1 MPKRPVVIRGIPN
14 LLVSTNS
21 EILGLCVKKL
31 CHHSRMRR
39 AFILQENIMTE
50 IAEFVIDEISERKY
64 WFVRTNGGEYYDDY
78 FHEGYIAVG
87 FNSIADRTTIERA
100 ETDDV
105 YKRALYES
113 IKLELETDGEIK
125 AKPGLVINQLKRFL
139 VEMNPGDIVL
149 IPSENSKF
157 ISFGEITSDVNVIS
171 PDDIQEDGCPFIKR
185 RKVRWVKTLK
195 KESLDPYLYKAIMS
209 HHVITDVSD
218 SATFINRSMSN
229 MYVENGRAHIT
240 LRVQSKESVK
250 VADINTLLTCF
261 QDIATKAEFPPD
273 ILGPI
278 VQAELKI
285 NVQSPGPVEY
295 ITYGAGLLGFGAIL
309 IAINGYRAQ
318 DIIKKVGGSF
328 DFKIGLKGVSFKMKA
343 NRPEAPAPLD
353 TDQLV
358 AQILNSPEAMAR
370 LKQVVDTLDRLDTK
384 LPNEKDGQD

>member
-1 MPKRPVVIRGIPN
+1 MAEV
-14 LLVSTNS
+14 
-21 EILGLCVKKL
+21 
-31 CHHSRMRR
+31 
-39 AFILQENIMTE
+39 
-50 IAEFVIDEISERKY
+50 AEFVIDEISERRY

-87 FNSIADRTTIERA
+87 FNSITDKLIIEKA
-100 ETDDV
+100 ETDDAF
-105 YKRALYES
+105 KRALYER
-113 IKLELETDGEIK
+113 IKFESETDEEIRI
-125 AKPGLVINQLKRFL
+125 KPGLIINQLKRFL

-157 ISFGEITSDVNVIS
+157 ISFGEIASDVELIN
-171 PDDIQEDGCPFIKR
+171 PEDIQEDGCPFIKR
-185 RKVRWVKTLK
+185 RKVKWVKTIK

-240 LRVQSKESVK
+240 LRVQSKEPVK

-261 QDIATKAEFPPD
+261 EDIATKAEFPPE

-278 VQAELKI
+278 VQTDLKI

-295 ITYGAGLLGFGAIL
+295 ITFGEGLLGFGAIL
-309 IAINGYRAQ
+309 TAISMYRAGKL
-318 DIIKKVGGSF
+318 IEKVGGSCE
-328 DFKIGLKGVSFKMKA
+328 FKIGPNGVSFKMKA
-343 NRPEAPAPLD
+343 GKPSTPAPLD

-358 AQILNSPEAMAR
+358 SQILNSPEAMKR
-370 LKQVVDTLDRLDTK
+370 LKQVVDTLGRLETK

>member
-1 MPKRPVVIRGIPN
+1 
-14 LLVSTNS
+14 
-21 EILGLCVKKL
+21 
-31 CHHSRMRR
+31 
-39 AFILQENIMTE
+39 MTE
-50 IAEFVIDEISERKY
+50 VTEFVIDEISERKY

-87 FNSIADRTTIERA
+87 FNAITDKTTIEKA

-113 IKLELETDGEIK
+113 IKLELETDEEIK
-125 AKPGLVINQLKRFL
+125 AKPGLIINQLKRFL
-139 VEMNPGDIVL
+139 IEMNPGDIVL

-157 ISFGEITSDVNVIS
+157 ISFGEITSDVEVINS
-171 PDDIQEDGCPFIKR
+171 DDIQEDGCPFIKR

-261 QDIATKAEFPPD
+261 QDIATLAEFPPD
-273 ILGPI
+273 ILAPI
-278 VQAELKI
+278 VQSDLKI

-295 ITYGAGLLGFGAIL
+295 ITFGNGLLGIGAIL
-309 IAINGYRAQ
+309 VAITLYQVNEK
-318 DIIKKVGGSF
+318 IKERGGSLG
-328 DFKIGLKGVSFKMKA
+328 FKIGFTGVSYKMKI
-343 NRPEAPAPLD
+343 NKPSKPDTLD

-358 AQILNSPEAMAR
+358 AQILNNPEAMER

>member
-1 MPKRPVVIRGIPN
+1 MK
-14 LLVSTNS
+14 
-21 EILGLCVKKL
+21 
-31 CHHSRMRR
+31 R
-39 AFILQENIMTE
+39 AFMLQENIMTE
-50 IAEFVIDEISERKY
+50 VAEFVIDEISERKY

-87 FNSIADRTTIERA
+87 FNSIIDKTTIERA

-113 IKLELETDGEIK
+113 IKLELETDEEIK
-125 AKPGLVINQLKRFL
+125 AKPGLIINQLKRFL

-157 ISFGEITSDVNVIS
+157 ISFGEITSDVEIIS

-185 RKVRWVKTLK
+185 RKVKWVKTLR

-240 LRVQSKESVK
+240 LRVQSKEPVK

-261 QDIATKAEFPPD
+261 QDIATIADFPPD
-273 ILGPI
+273 ILAPI
-278 VQAELKI
+278 IQSDLKI

-295 ITYGAGLLGFGAIL
+295 ITFGAGLLGFGAIL
-309 IAINGYRAQ
+309 ATIGLYRAGQ
-318 DIIKKVGGSF
+318 IIEKVGGSCS
-328 DFKIGLKGVSFKMKA
+328 FKIGTKGVAFKMKA
-343 NRPEAPAPLD
+343 NKPSTTPAPLD

-358 AQILNSPEAMAR
+358 SQIIKNPEAMER
-370 LKQVVDTLDRLDTK
+370 LKQVADTLNRLETK
-384 LPNEKDGQD
+384 LPTEKDGQD

>member
-1 MPKRPVVIRGIPN
+1 MKEV
-14 LLVSTNS
+14 T
-21 EILGLCVKKL
+21 
-31 CHHSRMRR
+31 
-39 AFILQENIMTE
+39 
-50 IAEFVIDEISERKY
+50 EFVIDEISERHY

-87 FNSIADRTTIERA
+87 FNSIVDKTAVERA

-105 YKRALYES
+105 YKRALYER
-113 IKLELETDGEIK
+113 IKLESETDDEIQI
-125 AKPGLVINQLKRFL
+125 KPGLIINQLKRFL
-139 VEMNPGDIVL
+139 IEMHPGDIVL

-157 ISFGEITSDVNVIS
+157 ISFGEITSDVEIIKR
-171 PDDIQEDGCPFIKR
+171 DDIPEDGCPFIKR

-195 KESLDPYLYKAIMS
+195 KENLDPYLYKAIMS

-218 SATFINRSMSN
+218 SAAFINRSMSN

-261 QDIATKAEFPPD
+261 QDIATKAEFPSEV
-273 ILGPI
+273 LEPI
-278 VQAELKI
+278 AQAELKI

-295 ITYGAGLLGFGAIL
+295 ITFGNGLLGIGAIL

-318 DIIKKVGGSF
+318 KLIEKVGGSYE
-328 DFKIGLKGVSFKMKA
+328 FKIGLTGVAFKMKA
-343 NRPEAPAPLD
+343 NRPDAPTPLG

-358 AQILNSPEAMAR
+358 AQILSSPEAMER
-370 LKQVVDTLDRLDTK
+370 LKQVVDALERLDTK

>member
-1 MPKRPVVIRGIPN
+1 MHDDWLCNKGEKTMSEVV
-14 LLVSTNS
+14 
-21 EILGLCVKKL
+21 
-31 CHHSRMRR
+31 
-39 AFILQENIMTE
+39 
-50 IAEFVIDEISERKY
+50 EFVIDEISDRHY

-87 FNSIADRTTIERA
+87 FNSITDKSAIEKA

-105 YKRALYES
+105 YKRALYER
-113 IKLELETDGEIK
+113 IKLESETDEEITT
-125 AKPGLVINQLKRFL
+125 KPGLIINQLKRFL

-157 ISFGEITSDVNVIS
+157 ISFGEITSDVEIIS
-171 PDDIQEDGCPFIKR
+171 SDNIQEDGCPFIKR
-185 RKVRWVKTLK
+185 RRVKWVKTLK
-195 KESLDPYLYKAIMS
+195 KENLDPYLYKAIMS

-261 QDIATKAEFPPD
+261 EDIATRAEFPPE

-278 VQAELKI
+278 VQTDLKI
-285 NVQSPGPVEY
+285 NVQSPGPIEY
-295 ITYGAGLLGFGAIL
+295 ITFGEGLMGFGAIL
-309 IAINGYRAQ
+309 ATIGLYRAGKL
-318 DIIKKVGGSF
+318 IEKVGGSCS
-328 DFKIGLKGVSFKMKA
+328 FKIGTKGVSFKMKVNKPSA
-343 NRPEAPAPLD
+343 TPAPLD

-358 AQILNSPEAMAR
+358 LQILNSPEAMER
-370 LKQVVDTLDRLDTK
+370 LKQVAGTLDRLETK
-384 LPNEKDGQD
+384 LPNEKDDQD

>member
-1 MPKRPVVIRGIPN
+1 MAEV
-14 LLVSTNS
+14 
-21 EILGLCVKKL
+21 
-31 CHHSRMRR
+31 
-39 AFILQENIMTE
+39 
-50 IAEFVIDEISERKY
+50 AEFVIDEISERRY

-87 FNSIADRTTIERA
+87 FNSITDKSTIEKA
-100 ETDDV
+100 ETDDAIR
-105 YKRALYES
+105 RALYEK
-113 IKLELETDGEIK
+113 IKFESETDEEIRI
-125 AKPGLVINQLKRFL
+125 KPGLIINQLKRFL

-157 ISFGEITSDVNVIS
+157 ISFGEIASDVEIIN
-171 PDDIQEDGCPFIKR
+171 PEDIQEDGCPFIKR
-185 RKVRWVKTLK
+185 RKVKWVKTLK

-240 LRVQSKESVK
+240 LRVQSKAAVK
-250 VADINTLLTCF
+250 VTDINTLLTCF
-261 QDIATKAEFPPD
+261 EDIATKAEFPPA

-278 VQAELKI
+278 AQAQLKI

-295 ITYGAGLLGFGAIL
+295 ITYGAGLLGIGSIL

-318 DIIKKVGGSF
+318 ELIEKVGGSF
-328 DFKIGLKGVSFKMKA
+328 EFKIGLKGVSFKMKA
-343 NRPEAPAPLD
+343 NRPEAPTPLD